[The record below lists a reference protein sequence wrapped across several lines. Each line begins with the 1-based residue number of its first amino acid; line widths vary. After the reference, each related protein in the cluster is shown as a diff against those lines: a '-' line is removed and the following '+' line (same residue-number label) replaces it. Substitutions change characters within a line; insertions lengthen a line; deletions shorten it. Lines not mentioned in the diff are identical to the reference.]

1 MKKILHPSL
10 SLGSHRPFVSME
22 ETVLSRIQIV
32 LETRPGRLPWDPE
45 FGCELESLL
54 GKPATPRRVSEA
66 RWRVEGAMRRWLPE
80 MDLKDCRI
88 NPVTNLG
95 TVSAHRERQIPTAES
110 ALVALGTEAR
120 LEIELD
126 IETEAGMMSVEAA
139 VEP

>member
-1 MKKILHPSL
+1 MKKTLHPSL
-10 SLGSHRPFVSME
+10 TLGAHRPYMKPDEAVIN
-22 ETVLSRIQIV
+22 RIRIV

-45 FGCELESLL
+45 FGCDLGSLL
-54 GKPATPRRVSEA
+54 GRPATPARVSEA
-66 RWRVEGAMRRWLPE
+66 RWRVEGAVRKWLPGME
-80 MDLKDCRI
+80 LKDARV